1 MLRLAWS
8 TAGRRQIAQCHG
20 STDEESFTTPDE
32 RVDLPGIQ
40 ADVVDMADAT
50 ITRSTF
56 NTGMHCPQ
64 ISIEGKPICMAH
76 HTGYA
81 LTGGLHVQ
89 MQDGSTLDIAPNDVF
104 DIPPGHDG
112 SSVGPEPFLAIYWAG
127 ARTWMA
133 ERAGERV
140 LMTLLFTDVV
150 DSTIVLLSLATRLG
164 ASCSPST
171 IACVAQC
178 PRPIPRPGDQDC
190 RRRLHRGL
198 RRRRPR
204 DRGGGSHSRSLAH
217 RRRIDPRRRRIRARW
232 SSFGDDIAGVTV
244 HEAARVASAAGRDE
258 ILDLGG
264 DADAAPE
271 PVSSSSRH
279 VAPSRLKG
287 LPGERALYA
296 VTAKSEQ
303 ND

>member
-1 MLRLAWS
+1 MA
-8 TAGRRQIAQCHG
+8 APIKK
-20 STDEESFTTPDE
+20 SFTTPDE

-56 NTGMHCPQ
+56 DPGMHCPQ

-112 SSVGPEPFLAIYWAG
+112 SSVGPDPFLAIYWAG

-150 DSTIVLLSLATRLG
+150 DSTMRALELGDKAWRELLAEHYRVVRNVLDRYRGREIKTAGDGFIAGFDG
-164 ASCSPST
+164 AGRA
-171 IACVAQC
+171 IAAAVA
-178 PRPIPRPGDQDC
+178 I
-190 RRRLHRGL
+190 
-198 RRRRPR
+198 R
-204 DRGGGSHSRSLAH
+204 DRSLADG
-217 RRRIDPRRRRIRARW
+217 ISIRAGVH
-232 SSFGDDIAGVTV
+232 SGEVELVGDDIAGVTV

-258 ILDLGG
+258 ILISEATRMLAGAG
-264 DADAAPE
+264 PFQFEARGPFE
-271 PVSSSSRH
+271 
-279 VAPSRLKG
+279 LKG
-287 LPGERALYA
+287 LPGERTLYA
-296 VTAKSEQ
+296 VSANSEATAG
-303 ND
+303 